1 MAVAWSEHESF
12 YHTIVETTRALEV
25 GGGVA
30 RSVLPAERVD
40 FLDRRAEFA
49 LSLESQLPDPAKQTK
64 WDAIFRE
71 ALIHIK
77 TEYRNSDLKIVEG
90 SVGCLQDHY
99 LYEDEVVQG
108 KRGNSTVNPHMH
120 HMVTFERPRSNG
132 TTRHIRVSP
141 LDAPGDRRSGPNVT
155 RLQQVVRTAKG
166 KLVDRITGLEISPT
180 DVRDITEQLPLSF
193 FERNQERVDEG
204 SFMTQFGRFVLN
216 NIRFFGY
223 INGSQAEHYQKGYS
237 GWIAPNEF
245 YVGGDSGKYIT
256 RDIRVLVEGSLNSV
270 GFVKEIDATMSEFRS
285 RMIASFLI
293 SPRLFMDISRAY
305 RCHVVFPN
313 LATLRSTSFY
323 KDPQY
328 FKFVD
333 VVELETVVKDEV
345 LGKYYDSEAGLLSNI
360 GRMFAFFPIEGDGCI
375 GYNN

>member
-1 MAVAWSEHESF
+1 MAVAWTEHDKLHER
-12 YHTIVETTRALEV
+12 IVADTHAFEV

-30 RSVLPAERVD
+30 RSALPPERVI

-49 LSLESQLPDPAKQTK
+49 LSLEHLLPDHDNQTK
-64 WDAIFRE
+64 WDGIFRE
-71 ALIHIK
+71 AICHIK
-77 TEYRNSDLKIVEG
+77 REYRNSDLKVENG
-90 SVGCLQDHY
+90 RLSSLQHQY
-99 LYEDEVVQG
+99 HHEGEIIEGQS
-108 KRGNSTVNPHMH
+108 GNTTVNPHMNE
-120 HMVTFERPRSNG
+120 MVTFATQRSNR
-132 TTRHIRVSP
+132 TTKNIRVSP

-166 KLVDRITGLEISPT
+166 KLVDRVTGMEISPM

-193 FERNQERVDEG
+193 FEWNQEGVDEG

-216 NIRFFGY
+216 NIRFYGY
-223 INGSQAEHYQKGYS
+223 INGSQAEHYQKGCS

-245 YVGGDSGKYIT
+245 YVRGTSQKYIT
-256 RDIRVLVEGSLNSV
+256 RDIRTLVECYLNSV

-305 RCHVVFPN
+305 RCHVIFPN
-313 LATLRSTSFY
+313 LATLRSASFY

-345 LGKYYDSEAGLLSNI
+345 LGKDYDREAGLLSNI